1 MTVAKV
7 SWNPEQYLKFGDHRL
22 RPAMDLLGRI
32 DLESPGLVYD
42 LGCGTGNTTKLLA
55 DRWPDSRIVG
65 IDSSAEMLEK
75 ARKSYANLEFIEADL
90 ESWNPQQEA
99 DLFYS
104 NAALHWLGNHESLFP
119 RLLKLLP
126 KGAWFA
132 AQMPRNFE
140 SPSHTSITESV
151 ESGPWAERLRPV
163 LRSSP
168 VSEPGFYHDLLG
180 PNVEH
185 LDLWETVYQHIL
197 EGDNPVVEWTRGTAL
212 RPLLKLLNKE
222 EAKEFIEDYSRRILE
237 HFPPGKDGKT
247 LFPFRRLFLVAKR

>member
-1 MTVAKV
+1 MTAAKV
-7 SWNPEQYLKFGDHRL
+7 TWNPEQYLKFGDHRL

-55 DRWPDSRIVG
+55 DQWPDSRIVG

-119 RLLKLLP
+119 RLLKLMP
-126 KGAWFA
+126 KGGWFA

-140 SPSHTSITESV
+140 SPST
-151 ESGPWAERLRPV
+151 
-163 LRSSP
+163 
-168 VSEPGFYHDLLG
+168 D
-180 PNVEH
+180 
-185 LDLWETVYQHIL
+185 
-197 EGDNPVVEWTRGTAL
+197 RG
-212 RPLLKLLNKE
+212 
-222 EAKEFIEDYSRRILE
+222 
-237 HFPPGKDGKT
+237 
-247 LFPFRRLFLVAKR
+247 

>member
-1 MTVAKV
+1 MTAAKV

-32 DLESPGLVYD
+32 DLESPELVYD

-132 AQMPRNFE
+132 AQMPQKFRISF
-140 SPSHTSITESV
+140 PYLHHRKCGV
-151 ESGPWAERLRPV
+151 RA
-163 LRSSP
+163 
-168 VSEPGFYHDLLG
+168 LG
-180 PNVEH
+180 
-185 LDLWETVYQHIL
+185 
-197 EGDNPVVEWTRGTAL
+197 RTA
-212 RPLLKLLNKE
+212 
-222 EAKEFIEDYSRRILE
+222 ASC
-237 HFPPGKDGKT
+237 
-247 LFPFRRLFLVAKR
+247 FPFQSGFRTWFLP

>member
-1 MTVAKV
+1 MTAAKV
-7 SWNPEQYLKFGDHRL
+7 TWNPEQYLKFGDHRL

-32 DLESPGLVYD
+32 DLESPELVYD

-90 ESWNPQQEA
+90 ESWNPQQKA

-104 NAALHWLGNHESLFP
+104 NAALHWLGSHESLFP

-151 ESGPWAERLRPV
+151 KSGPWAERLGPV
-163 LRSSP
+163 FRSSP
-168 VSEPGFYHDLLG
+168 VSEPGFYQDLLS
-180 PNVEH
+180 
-185 LDLWETVYQHIL
+185 LSLIHI
-197 EGDNPVVEWTRGTAL
+197 
-212 RPLLKLLNKE
+212 
-222 EAKEFIEDYSRRILE
+222 
-237 HFPPGKDGKT
+237 
-247 LFPFRRLFLVAKR
+247 